1 MTIQEVLTKF
11 EELFG
16 KDGKIGTFFA
26 PGRVNLIGEHTDYN
40 GGHVFPCALTMGIY
54 GVMRKRDDRQLRFY
68 SLDFPDAGIT
78 VSSLDDLKPLADN
91 GWTAYPKGVV
101 WAFAQRG
108 YILPSGF
115 DFVIGGDIPA
125 GSGLSSSAAL
135 EVLTG
140 AALRDTFGFPEI
152 TNQDL
157 AVIGQHSENDYNG
170 MQCGIMDQFA
180 SAMGKEGHAI
190 YLDTS
195 KLQFTYAPLDLED
208 ASIVIT
214 NSKVKHALVGS
225 PYNDR
230 RRDCAKALE
239 RFQSSLK
246 VASLGAMTTDQF
258 ENYKDTLHDPIIQ
271 KRARHAVYENFRTIQ
286 ALSALQAGNLARFGE
301 LMNASHVSLRDDYE
315 VSCPELDLLA
325 ETAWEIPGVI
335 GSRMTGGGFG
345 GCTVSIVKNDA
356 IPAFRDTLTKAYQ
369 KAFDKSPEFYVV
381 SPGEGARALEA

>member
-11 EELFG
+11 YELFG
-16 KDGKIGTFFA
+16 DGGEIGTFFA
-26 PGRVNLIGEHTDYN
+26 PGRVNMIGEHTDYN

-54 GVMRKRDDRQLRFY
+54 GVMRKREDRQLRFY
-68 SLDFPDAGIT
+68 SLDFPDAGIA
-78 VSSLDDLKPLADN
+78 VSSLDELKPLEDK

-101 WAFAQRG
+101 WAFAERG
-108 YILPSGF
+108 LVLPTGF

-140 AALRDTFGFPEI
+140 AALRDTYGFSEV

-157 AVIGQHSENDYNG
+157 AVIGQFSENNYNG

-239 RFQSSLK
+239 RFQQSLK
-246 VASLGAMTTDQF
+246 ISSLGAMTTDQF
-258 ENYKDTLHDPIIQ
+258 ENYKDILHDPIIQ

-286 ALSALQAGNLARFGE
+286 ALSALQAGNLERFGE

-325 ETAWEIPGVI
+325 ETAWTVPGVI

-356 IPAFRDTLTKAYQ
+356 IPAFRETLTSAYQ
-369 KAFDKSPEFYVV
+369 KAFDKCPEFYVV
-381 SPGEGARALEA
+381 SPGEGARAIEA

>member
-1 MTIQEVLTKF
+1 MTIQEVAKKF
-11 EELFG
+11 QELFG
-16 KDGKIGTFFA
+16 ETNGAGTFFA

-54 GVMRKRDDRQLRFY
+54 GVMRKREDRVLRFY
-68 SLDFPDAGIT
+68 SLDFPEDG
-78 VSSLDDLKPLADN
+78 VVMSSLDELAPLSDK

-101 WAFAQRG
+101 WAFAKKG
-108 YILPSGF
+108 YVVPAGF
-115 DFVIGGDIPA
+115 DFVIGGDIPS

-140 AALRDTFGFPEI
+140 AALRDTFGFTDL
-152 TNQDL
+152 TNVDL
-157 AVIGQHSENDYNG
+157 ALIGQLSENEYNG

-180 SAMGKEGHAI
+180 SAMGKEDCAI

-195 KLQFTYAPLDLED
+195 RLEYTYAPLQLAD

-230 RRDCAKALE
+230 RRDCAKALACFKE
-239 RFQSSLK
+239 HLPIE
-246 VASLGAMTTDQF
+246 ALGEMTVDQF
-258 ENYKDTLHDPIIQ
+258 ETYKDLLPDPVVRV
-271 KRARHAVYENFRTIQ
+271 RARHAVYENARTIQ

-325 ETAWEIPGVI
+325 AAAWEVPGVI

-345 GCTVSIVKNDA
+345 GCTVSIVENAALPQFQEALTSVYEDA
-356 IPAFRDTLTKAYQ
+356 YGKC
-369 KAFDKSPEFYVV
+369 PEFYIVR
-381 SPGEGARALEA
+381 PGEGARALEM